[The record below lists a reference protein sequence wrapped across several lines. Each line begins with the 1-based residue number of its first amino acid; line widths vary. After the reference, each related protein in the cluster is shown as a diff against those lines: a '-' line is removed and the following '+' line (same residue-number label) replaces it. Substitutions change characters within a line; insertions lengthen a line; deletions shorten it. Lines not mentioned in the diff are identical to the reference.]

1 MKGQAGVPQLQ
12 IIHISEQW
20 GVTKSNADEL
30 KNMLAERVVHLQWLL
45 LMVSPQ
51 LYERSSNVF
60 FSVKEI
66 RLQRVLTFVWSSQN
80 DGIIGMKWGRS

>member
-51 LYERSSNVF
+51 LYE
-60 FSVKEI
+60 
-66 RLQRVLTFVWSSQN
+66 
-80 DGIIGMKWGRS
+80 